1 MDIHVSNLSA
11 ATTSEELRKAFS
23 AHGQVSKV
31 TILTEQ
37 RSGGKETGTSL
48 GYGFVAMP
56 VNGEARA
63 ALAALGGKDLHGSP
77 LKVQQARP
85 FRVIRHRG

>member
-1 MDIHVSNLSA
+1 MDLHVSNLSP
-11 ATTSEELRKAFS
+11 ATTGEELRKAFS
-23 AHGQVSKV
+23 AHGKVSKV

-37 RSGGKETGTSL
+37 RSDGKKTGTSL

-56 VNGEARA
+56 DSGEGRA
-63 ALAALGGKDLHGSP
+63 AVAAMDRHDLHGLP

-85 FRVIRHRG
+85 FRVTRNRG